1 MLRRGR
7 VIRCKVKAG
16 KIKREELKVQFFQ
29 GRGAV
34 DYKAMESREGWRL
47 EPLNNAMDTRYS
59 EVYQFD

>member
-1 MLRRGR
+1 MQSES
-7 VIRCKVKAG
+7 G